1 MCNSTER
8 YGVLEEYLRLGES
21 ERAEKSRAWRAAI
34 GLQDVDGLPTSDYLL
49 ETAKEH
55 IEGRIDI
62 TAAQQ
67 RVQAYYE
74 AREARTEAEEDTREG
89 DLVSSR
95 IAGLLAEKTFK
106 FSPAELQSVHRR
118 LFAGILDT
126 AGEYRTYNI
135 TKKEW
140 VLRGESVYYAAWD
153 SIRETLDYDFAREK
167 EFSYKDLAAEES
179 VKHIAGFTV
188 GLWQIHPFCEGNTR
202 TVAVFMLRYLRTFG
216 FVPDN
221 EIFAQNSWYFRN
233 ALVRANYNDHQAG
246 IYETGEYLE
255 KFFGNLLLGRQAEL
269 KNRYLHVDYAP
280 AASDGAD
287 SGAVDLP
294 SSGQSANGGLSKCQN
309 VTLEEMLVLRE
320 LQKHPE
326 ITQKELAAW
335 LGVSERTIK
344 RRTVELQEKGCLK
357 RANGKRRG
365 KWIVV
370 AVPD

>member
-49 ETAKEH
+49 
-55 IEGRIDI
+55 
-62 TAAQQ
+62 
-67 RVQAYYE
+67 
-74 AREARTEAEEDTREG
+74 
-89 DLVSSR
+89 
-95 IAGLLAEKTFK
+95 
-106 FSPAELQSVHRR
+106 
-118 LFAGILDT
+118 
-126 AGEYRTYNI
+126 
-135 TKKEW
+135 
-140 VLRGESVYYAAWD
+140 
-153 SIRETLDYDFAREK
+153 
-167 EFSYKDLAAEES
+167 
-179 VKHIAGFTV
+179 
-188 GLWQIHPFCEGNTR
+188 
-202 TVAVFMLRYLRTFG
+202 
-216 FVPDN
+216 
-221 EIFAQNSWYFRN
+221 
-233 ALVRANYNDHQAG
+233 
-246 IYETGEYLE
+246 
-255 KFFGNLLLGRQAEL
+255 LGRQAEL
-269 KNRYLHVDYAP
+269 KNRYPHVDYAP

-294 SSGQSANGGLSKCQN
+294 SFGQSANGGLSKCQN